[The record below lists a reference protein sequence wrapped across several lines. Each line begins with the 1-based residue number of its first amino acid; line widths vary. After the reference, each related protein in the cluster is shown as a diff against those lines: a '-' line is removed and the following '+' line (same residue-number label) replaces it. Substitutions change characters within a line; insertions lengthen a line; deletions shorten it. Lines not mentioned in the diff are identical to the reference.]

1 MNNNDKLIENVSFAV
16 YESAMIRAERHIK
29 RLWISLVVCII
40 SMAVMTIGFFYY
52 LSLYDFAS
60 YEQDG
65 SGVNIVGNKNGVD
78 FVGSESA
85 YKTTEERQSKR

>member
-29 RLWISLVVCII
+29 RLWIALVVCII

-52 LSLYDFAS
+52 LPARRLPPLRWEMNCVPYPLDFPFCS
-60 YEQDG
+60 WY
-65 SGVNIVGNKNGVD
+65 NIFSRIIQKG
-78 FVGSESA
+78 
-85 YKTTEERQSKR
+85 